1 MLIFIVVIN
10 LFSSAHTPAGAVL
23 QIYDAVLCRSVADSL
38 SLGITKDR
46 EGGIWDGLLQGH
58 KHWPAS
64 QKSSLSI

>member
-46 EGGIWDGLLQGH
+46 RGRDMGWAPPG
-58 KHWPAS
+58 S
-64 QKSSLSI
+64 

>member
-10 LFSSAHTPAGAVL
+10 IFSSAHTPAGAVL

-46 EGGIWDGLLQGH
+46 RGRDMGWAPPG
-58 KHWPAS
+58 S
-64 QKSSLSI
+64 